1 MSEKR
6 GLPLISFVLAAL
18 VVAILLPGRN
28 AIAQD
33 QRHEAETLLVKIV
46 ADIVS
51 ITRENGYDMP
61 EYVVRNG
68 ASDAPISGPPIRHA
82 FFAYVYTGW
91 IDREPTIRVHFYEA
105 DQIPMIARM
114 RVITYLIE
122 LHEAQ
127 GHRFSLELLMIK
139 KNYRKLESIPK
150 ALVEIKLN
158 RIER

>member
-139 KNYRKLESIPK
+139 KITGNLKVSPRPLLK
-150 ALVEIKLN
+150 
-158 RIER
+158 